1 MYQRITLSNGLK
13 IVCETIPYGRSVSLG
28 VWTRTGSRNEKP
40 QYNGISHFIEHMMF
54 KGTGRRT
61 TRQIAETIDAVGG
74 QLNAFTTKEYTCY
87 YAKVLDQHFQLGVD
101 LLADM
106 VTNSL
111 FHPVEIEKEKS
122 VVLEEIK
129 SYEDAPDELIYD
141 IFFNLVLKGHA
152 LGRTILGTPETVSQF
167 NREILI
173 DYLQKHYT
181 PDNIVFALAGNI
193 QIDQVIAEV
202 EGRFSALNGKSEPDL
217 SILPQLEPTIYF
229 RDKDTEQV
237 HLCIGSRGISRKDPR
252 KYAVILM
259 DSIFGG
265 SVSSRLF
272 QRLRE
277 DEGLVYS
284 TGTSHSAFMDT
295 GVFTIYA
302 GTSMAN
308 FERVVALIREE
319 IAKLR
324 ERPVDQEELNR
335 AKEQLKG
342 NLLLSLE
349 STCNRMSRLAKM
361 ELFDDPLLTP
371 EETVARIEAVT
382 AEEVQALAV
391 ELLAD
396 DRLITTAIGPFG
408 KAEATHGGTKS
419 KG

>member
-1 MYQRITLSNGLK
+1 MYQRVTLSNGLK

-28 VWTRTGSRNEKP
+28 VWTGTGSRNEEP
-40 QYNGISHFIEHMMF
+40 QYNGVSHLIEHMMF
-54 KGTGRRT
+54 KGTSRRS
-61 TRQIAETIDAVGG
+61 TRQIAEAIDAVGG

-106 VTNSL
+106 VTNSKFL
-111 FHPVEIEKEKS
+111 PAEIEKEKS

-129 SYEDAPDELIYD
+129 SYEDSPDELIHD
-141 IFFNLVLKGHA
+141 IFYNMVLKGHE
-152 LGRTILGTPETVSQF
+152 LGQSILGTPETIALLNQ
-167 NREILI
+167 EILF
-173 DYLQKHYT
+173 DYLHKHYT
-181 PDNIVFALAGNI
+181 PDNIVFAVAGNI

-202 EGRFSALNGKSEPDL
+202 EGRFSRLHGKSERYC
-217 SILPQLEPTIYF
+217 SKLPGLQSTTYLKN
-229 RDKDTEQV
+229 KDTEQV
-237 HLCIGSRGISRKDPR
+237 HLCIGGRGVSRKDPR
-252 KYAVILM
+252 KYAAVLL
-259 DSIFGG
+259 DSILGG

-277 DEGLVYS
+277 DEGLVYT
-284 TGTSHSAFMDT
+284 TGTSHSSFLDT

-308 FERVVALIREE
+308 YERVVGLIREE
-319 IAKLR
+319 IAKLQNR
-324 ERPVDQEELNR
+324 AVDERELNR

-361 ELFDDPLLTP
+361 ELFHDNLLTP

-382 AEEVQALAV
+382 AGQVQELAV
-391 ELLAD
+391 ELLAED
-396 DRLITTAIGPFG
+396 QLITTAIGPFG
-408 KAEATHGGTKS
+408 EVEA
-419 KG
+419 

>member
-1 MYQRITLSNGLK
+1 MYQRVTLSNGLR

-28 VWTRTGSRNEKP
+28 VWTRTGSRNEEP
-40 QYNGISHFIEHMMF
+40 QFNGISHFIEHMMF
-54 KGTGRRT
+54 KGTSRRS
-61 TRQIAETIDAVGG
+61 TRQIAEAIDAVGG

-106 VTNSL
+106 ITNSL
-111 FHPVEIEKEKS
+111 FLPAEIEKEKS

-141 IFFNLVLKGHA
+141 IFYSLVLKGHE
-152 LGRTILGTPETVSQF
+152 LGRSILGTPETVSQF
-167 NREILI
+167 NREILME
-173 DYLQKHYT
+173 YLQKHYT
-181 PDNIVFALAGNI
+181 PDNMVFAVAGNI

-202 EGRFSALNGKSEPDL
+202 EGRFSGLCGKSEQ
-217 SILPQLEPTIYF
+217 SSSELPELQMTTYF
-229 RDKDTEQV
+229 KDKDTEQV
-237 HLCIGSRGISRKDPR
+237 HLCIGGRGVSRKDPR
-252 KYAVILM
+252 KYTAILL
-259 DSIFGG
+259 DSILGG

-277 DEGLVYS
+277 DEGLVYT
-284 TGTSHSAFMDT
+284 TGTNHSSFMDT

-308 FERVVALIREE
+308 FERVVTLIQEE
-319 IAKLR
+319 IIKLQTQGID
-324 ERPVDQEELNR
+324 EEELNR

-361 ELFDDPLLTP
+361 ELFQDPLLSP

-382 AEEVQALAV
+382 ADQVQKMAV

-408 KAEATHGGTKS
+408 QEEAIHG
-419 KG
+419 